1 MASAK
6 KPVSPAKPAT
16 STTPKAHA
24 NSEAKARM
32 LAALEK
38 KKSGGNAGKAGGP
51 VTSSKIGGEAGA
63 NAPKMFRRKSGAA

>member
-1 MASAK
+1 MAPSD
-6 KPVSPAKPAT
+6 KPVSQSKLV
-16 STTPKAHA
+16 TPNPHA
-24 NSEAKARM
+24 NSEAKAKM